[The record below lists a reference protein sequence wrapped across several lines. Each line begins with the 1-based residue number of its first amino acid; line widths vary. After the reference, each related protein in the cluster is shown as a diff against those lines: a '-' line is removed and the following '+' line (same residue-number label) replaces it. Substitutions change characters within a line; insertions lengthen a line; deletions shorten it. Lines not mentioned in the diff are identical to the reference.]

1 MKTPQRLFS
10 YVLLALT
17 MLLLQGCAQ
26 SYSAK
31 SIEAWVV
38 DKDTGKPLEGVNV
51 VARWELRA
59 GIKDTRPYQLQ
70 IMEDVTDKN
79 GRFFFPAWGPKKIP
93 EHLHWAARLEEN
105 DPGIVIFKSGY
116 EVKGMQNDHPSTGTH
131 GPSVRTSDW
140 NGKTIQIRRFQGDLQ
155 KHLLN
160 IESAQ
165 YHWMEEN
172 CNWTQLPRM
181 VLTWQK
187 EVQMLKEKS
196 ISSQSFYTLSIDAL
210 SRQTECGSARELL
223 KTYEK

>member
-1 MKTPQRLFS
+1 MKTPQRSFS
-10 YVLLALT
+10 CVLLALA

-31 SIEAWVV
+31 PIEAWVV
-38 DKDTGKPLEGVNV
+38 DAETGKPLEGVNV
-51 VARWELRA
+51 VAHWELRA
-59 GIKDTRPYQLQ
+59 GIKDTKPYQLQ
-70 IMEDVTDKN
+70 IIEDVTDKN
-79 GRFFFPAWGPKKIP
+79 GRFFFPAWGPEEIP
-93 EHLHWAARLEEN
+93 EHLHWEARLENN

-116 EVKGMQNDHPSTGTH
+116 EVKGMQNNRPPAGTH
-131 GPSVRTSDW
+131 GSSVRTSDW

-155 KHLLN
+155 KYLLN

-172 CNWTQLPRM
+172 CNWTRLPRM

-187 EVQMLKEKS
+187 EVQMLKEKN
-196 ISSQSFYTLSIDAL
+196 ITSQSFYTLSIDGL
-210 SRQTECGSARELL
+210 SRQTECGSAREFL